1 MKISFKYISYF
12 FLLMLG
18 LSMTLT
24 SCTDD
29 LNVTP
34 GDDDEFLSETFFQDP
49 ASYKQVLAKLYAGLY
64 VGGNDGDGSADIAGL
79 GGDFSSYLR
88 LLFVTQE
95 FTTDEAIIAW
105 ADGTL
110 PTLNSQTWSP
120 SNEFL
125 EGTFSR
131 AFYHISVANEFL
143 RQTTDEK
150 LTARG
155 VDAGL
160 KAEIATFRAEARF
173 LRAFSYYNLMDLF
186 GNVPITTENDPV
198 GFFYPVQKTRA
209 EVFAFV
215 ESELKDLDSSLAAS
229 KTNEYGRVDKTAAKF
244 LLAQIYLNAKVY
256 TGTAR
261 NDEAATLCN
270 EIITSSGYTFA
281 NIPYGYLFSADN
293 NTNGAQNEVIFPI
306 VGDGNAIRATGGGMS
321 FIMHASIGGSMD
333 AASRGMDGGW
343 QGIRTRREF
352 VNLFP
357 DETATGDKRGTFYTN
372 GQSKDIKNVGTFTD
386 GYAVTKYINKKADG
400 SAAQRNDIPDIDFPM
415 FRLTDAYLMYAEA
428 TLRGATTGNAAT
440 ALVYINQIR
449 SRAGAQAITAPQ
461 LTLDF
466 ILDERGRELFWECHR
481 RTDLIRFGKFTG
493 GSKIWQWKGGSINGS
508 ATDSY
513 RDLMPIPARNIQA
526 NPTLK
531 QNPGY

>member
-12 FLLMLG
+12 FLFILG
-18 LSMTLT
+18 ISMTLT

-34 GDDDEFLSETFFQDP
+34 KDDDEFLSETFFQDP

-64 VGGNDGDGSADIAGL
+64 VGGNDGDGSADISGL

-110 PTLNSQTWSP
+110 PTLNTQTWSP
-120 SNEFL
+120 VNEFL
-125 EGTFSR
+125 YGTYSR
-131 AFYHISVANEFL
+131 ASYHISLANEFL

-150 LTARG
+150 LAARG
-155 VDAGL
+155 VDANL

-173 LRAFSYYNLMDLF
+173 LRAFSYVNLMDLF
-186 GNVPITTENDPV
+186 GNVPITTEADPV
-198 GFFYPVQKTRA
+198 GFFYPVQKSRA

-215 ESELKDLDSSLAAS
+215 ESELKDLDNSLVNAKA
-229 KTNEYGRVDKTAAKF
+229 NEYGRIDKVAAKF
-244 LLAQIYLNAKVY
+244 LLAQIYLNSKVY
-256 TGTAR
+256 TGTER
-261 NDEAATLCN
+261 NNEVATLCS
-270 EIITSSGYTFA
+270 EIINSGYTFA
-281 NIPYGYLFSADN
+281 NVPYAYLFSADN
-293 NTNGAQNEVIFPI
+293 DKNGAQNEFIFPI
-306 VGDGNAIRATGGGMS
+306 ISDGVAIRATGGGMS
-321 FIMHASIGGSMD
+321 FILHASIGGSMD

-343 QGIRTRREF
+343 QGIRTRKEF
-352 VNLFP
+352 VSLFP
-357 DETATGDKRGTFYTN
+357 DATATADKRGTFYTD
-372 GQSKDIKNVGTFTD
+372 GQSLDITNVSTFTD

-400 SAAQRNDIPDIDFPM
+400 SAAQRTDIPDTDFPM
-415 FRLTDAYLMYAEA
+415 FRVSDAYLMYAEA
-428 TLRGATTGNAAT
+428 TLRGASTGNIAT
-440 ALVYINQIR
+440 ALGYVNQIR
-449 SRAGAQAITAPQ
+449 TRAGAQNISTAQ

-481 RTDLIRFGKFTG
+481 RTDLIRFGKFSG
-493 GSKIWQWKGGSINGS
+493 GSKIWQWKGGVMNGA
-508 ATDSY
+508 ATESF
-513 RDLMPIPARNIQA
+513 RDLMPIPAKTIQA